1 MSIGRNMLGWTEGK
15 NTSVKCKRPFTY
27 EEKSRLLLV
36 GFDLAKNIWNRNF
49 LQQFTHARTI
59 ARLMQTSFFANA
71 CQLELQ
77 LGGEG
82 VNASSD
88 KHPSDIKSCQP
99 CRRFP
104 SEGNGTGWKLLK
116 HLVQPRWNPSSKV
129 RDYRLHHSTPRM
141 PHNSAFPYIFQF
153 EAAKGLFATGHFRA
167 SKVGWK
173 QWSRSCR
180 TEHHQLTPQRWFP
193 VRMEDQENM
202 LIASVSGGS
211 HRNHFLM
218 GVCTFK
224 VVIWYGIF
232 LMSTCFSISQGLFC
246 IYKQ

>member
-1 MSIGRNMLGWTEGK
+1 MLHAT
-15 NTSVKCKRPFTY
+15 RPFTY
-27 EEKSRLLLV
+27 KEKSRLFLV
-36 GFDLAKNIWNRNF
+36 GFDLTKNIWNRNF

-116 HLVQPRWNPSSKV
+116 HLVYSNPMK
-129 RDYRLHHSTPRM
+129 
-141 PHNSAFPYIFQF
+141 
-153 EAAKGLFATGHFRA
+153 
-167 SKVGWK
+167 
-173 QWSRSCR
+173 
-180 TEHHQLTPQRWFP
+180 
-193 VRMEDQENM
+193 
-202 LIASVSGGS
+202 
-211 HRNHFLM
+211 
-218 GVCTFK
+218 
-224 VVIWYGIF
+224 
-232 LMSTCFSISQGLFC
+232 SQ
-246 IYKQ
+246 Q